1 MSKKATASPSAS
13 AAGVGTNTTGDSAEN
28 LAAGQGGDQTGESG
42 AGDAAGA
49 GAGQTGADLVNQG
62 DPSGAGSDSG
72 DGPVT
77 EDVSQKVVKEV
88 PAAALD
94 WAAGLEYPKST
105 VLRNNGHVPVVEP
118 ITAQIVG
125 GGAAVPVVL
134 HDEAQAVAVLSN
146 TLSLNALH
154 FQGDLKVRLDAAPDE
169 LYLEG

>member
-13 AAGVGTNTTGDSAEN
+13 AAGVGTNTTGESGEI
-28 LAAGQGGDQTGESG
+28 LAAGQAGAQTGQ
-42 AGDAAGA
+42 GDAAGA
-49 GAGQTGADLVNQG
+49 GADQTGADSANQG
-62 DPSGAGSDSG
+62 DPIGSGSDAGYGAGA
-72 DGPVT
+72 
-77 EDVSQKVVKEV
+77 EDVSQKVAQEV
-88 PAAALD
+88 PAAALA

-105 VLRNNGHVPVVEP
+105 FLRNDGHVAVVEP

-146 TLSLNALH
+146 TLTLNALH

>member
-13 AAGVGTNTTGDSAEN
+13 AAGVGTITTGESGEN
-28 LAAGQGGDQTGESG
+28 LTSGQGGDQTGESG

-49 GAGQTGADLVNQG
+49 GADQAGSDAGNQG
-62 DPSGAGSDSG
+62 DPIVAGGAG
-72 DGPVT
+72 VEAAT
-77 EDVSQKVVKEV
+77 QKVAQEV
-88 PAAALD
+88 PAAALE

-105 VLRNNGHVPVVEP
+105 FLRNNGHVAVVEP

-125 GGAAVPVVL
+125 GGATVPVVL

-146 TLSLNALH
+146 TLTLNALH

-169 LYLEG
+169 LYMEG

>member
-13 AAGVGTNTTGDSAEN
+13 AAGVGTNTTGESGEI
-28 LAAGQGGDQTGESG
+28 LAAGQAGAQTGQ
-42 AGDAAGA
+42 GDAAGA
-49 GAGQTGADLVNQG
+49 GADQTGADSANQG
-62 DPSGAGSDSG
+62 DPIGSGSAGSDAG
-72 DGPVT
+72 DGAGA
-77 EDVSQKVVKEV
+77 EDVSQKVAQEV
-88 PAAALD
+88 PAAALA

-105 VLRNNGHVPVVEP
+105 FLRNDGHVAVVEP

-146 TLSLNALH
+146 TLTLNALH

>member
-13 AAGVGTNTTGDSAEN
+13 AAGVGTNN
-28 LAAGQGGDQTGESG
+28 TGESG
-42 AGDAAGA
+42 AGDVAGV

-62 DPSGAGSDSG
+62 DPSDAGSDAG

-77 EDVSQKVVKEV
+77 EDVTPKVAKEV
-88 PAAALD
+88 PAAARE

-105 VLRNNGHVPVVEP
+105 VLRNNGHVAVAEP

-125 GGAAVPVVL
+125 GGGAVPVVL